1 MSWVYSSH
9 FTWPRYSKVTSY
21 QCNLQTDSDSLPRKC
36 TNSPF
41 TDRQHKHIVT
51 GDQRIIKSN
60 ALRKSLTKW
69 PKYREVR
76 PINLERSKSCT
87 LEGLGNCILSLCC
100 KNGADKYLFLEST
113 NNVMIVDERIN
124 NLINK

>member
-1 MSWVYSSH
+1 MA
-9 FTWPRYSKVTSY
+9 
-21 QCNLQTDSDSLPRKC
+21 
-36 TNSPF
+36 
-41 TDRQHKHIVT
+41 

-69 PKYREVR
+69 PKYREDR